1 MNHALIRQM
10 VNRQLLKMDIKDAK
24 FYILKKEWGYIIQV
38 DNRYR
43 TFK

>member
-10 VNRQLLKMDIKDAK
+10 VNRQLSKMDIKDGR

-38 DNRYR
+38 DNR
-43 TFK
+43 